1 MAVNLVSSGVKI
13 REVDLT
19 IGRIDL
25 ANDQVAAFVGP
36 FEKGPVN
43 LPVLIQTEQQ
53 LIDVFGKPRT
63 EDDQNKYWLTASN
76 YLS

>member
-1 MAVNLVSSGVKI
+1 MAVNLVSPGVKI

-53 LIDVFGKPRT
+53 LLMFLVSLELKTTRINIG
-63 EDDQNKYWLTASN
+63 
-76 YLS
+76 